1 MFIFQCTSFSFLN
14 RERSLFYHFVFTLS
28 TLFLNFFKLFLL
40 SFLSFKNRSFRNTF
54 FVFWPTKKLV
64 TSMLKLIAKTLLI
77 IYFLYNQSVR
87 FVALDYDTTFF
98 ITCQHFFEIFLNF
111 LHFIFYPY
119 FHTHILNCFLPY
131 SLFYNSQAQVT
142 LCLSF

>member
-1 MFIFQCTSFSFLN
+1 LFIFQCTSFSFLN

-87 FVALDYDTTFF
+87 FVVLDYDTTFF
-98 ITCQHFFEIFLNF
+98 ITCQHFFEFFYFLF
-111 LHFIFYPY
+111 TFMYLS
-119 FHTHILNCFLPY
+119 CY
-131 SLFYNSQAQVT
+131 SSVSTIYINSFSYYKKRMA
-142 LCLSF
+142 L